1 MDGAQYW
8 QIKSIELEGIV
19 LRRELEG
26 AWKKHAAKKAA
37 AYQAAGLDPA
47 VTYTMDDATQ
57 TMTPVAQGSDDA
69 AEA

>member
-19 LRRELEG
+19 LRRELET
-26 AWKKHAAKKAA
+26 AWQKHATKKAA
-37 AYQAAGLDPA
+37 AYEAAGLDPA

-57 TMTPVAQGSDDA
+57 TMTPVAQGGDDA
-69 AEA
+69 AAA